1 MTLNMPIISKSCRH
15 TPRKGRALCRGQAIC
30 VSLYSCRQH
39 IRLFPGPKELLVRW
53 QSWKTLIGREAK
65 SKPKWVNGFHWLP
78 RTQIRAYCGFVQLV
92 PTAENWEHMEQARVQ
107 LNLPSKMQVNIMHAF
122 SPLPY
127 KRLHMIPSDNA
138 FYTCWQ
144 QIWLLWPWHFSKNKY
159 IASFLGDI
167 FSRVAD
173 RLQTNKKCLNILH
186 GGSVAEKQL
195 EIWRKGQQEQNK
207 RLHVCH
213 LFHKYSSL
221 ITTHNLPPDIEGRAG
236 SL

>member
-15 TPRKGRALCRGQAIC
+15 TPRRGRALCRGQAIC

-92 PTAENWEHMEQARVQ
+92 PMAENWEHMEQARVQ

-127 KRLHMIPSDNA
+127 KHLHMIPSDNA

-173 RLQTNKKCLNILH
+173 CKQTKSALICYMVAAEWQKSSLKFEEKDSRSRTRDYMFVTSFTNILLLLPPTTCLQT
-186 GGSVAEKQL
+186 
-195 EIWRKGQQEQNK
+195 
-207 RLHVCH
+207 
-213 LFHKYSSL
+213 
-221 ITTHNLPPDIEGRAG
+221 
-236 SL
+236 